1 MHDRYPLRR
10 RALASLSAWVATL
23 LLIASAACD
32 PQLAS
37 ETRTT
42 TVPTAADGAV
52 AQVRRGYLGRDFWA
66 CARDGAALRLVH
78 PDSAPLQAWTI
89 LCVAR
94 AEADAVP
101 LAEAMLN
108 ERPGEPW
115 ALFARA
121 GALVDHPSRG
131 AEEGIPAARAALA
144 ALPGHPD
151 AVWLLGRAL
160 VVHAP
165 REEAEAFFA
174 AQPQPAP
181 ADLVA
186 LELAFVA
193 QQFTTTESRIVELA
207 DRVRAFDPDN
217 VDAEFMTATWQLLH
231 RRPGEAEA
239 SLRRALA
246 LSPHAPPLHAKL
258 WEAIQAWP
266 ARDAA
271 DRRAAIEADVALLL
285 QHRGD
290 SPAAL
295 RAASHVYQDM
305 SPETYKNLDAEL
317 LTRFPGSAEA
327 DWARYGQI
335 LALDMARDER
345 KGQADPTADA
355 EELRLLEAFLARP
368 VVTRLLGD
376 VTRMRYWLLRDVEGV
391 APEALRDA
399 LQAWA
404 QHDRINYQPLAVAAA
419 ELSERTPYDAEAEAV
434 ARLALE
440 RGEARLAE
448 ARRTDPAEAARDP
461 GFVLTPLY
469 GALATTLQ
477 AQGRDTEARE
487 VLERGR
493 SLENR
498 APKYL
503 VQLAAL
509 AEADG
514 RLDEAEQ
521 LLVEG
526 LPRWGGDTICDDA
539 LRQLYRRRNG
549 SERDYAAHR
558 ERLEAEHHERRRTAL
573 LAKSTVEPDALR
585 PFVLP
590 KYGGGERASD
600 SLRGKLAVIHFWSR
614 GCGWC
619 VAEMP
624 AVQQFADA
632 VAGSPDVV
640 FTTIYTGDE
649 TADLAPWL
657 AERQLRLE
665 VLLGARY
672 FLDSGWR
679 SMPLT
684 LFVTPDGHLAF
695 VHKGAS
701 ARLVEE
707 FGWYVEATRER
718 ATRDA
723 VDSLRAAG

>member
-1 MHDRYPLRR
+1 MYDRYPLRR
-10 RALASLSAWVATL
+10 RALASLCALIGAL
-23 LLIASAACD
+23 LLVASAACD
-32 PQLAS
+32 SRPAS
-37 ETRTT
+37 EPRTT
-42 TVPTAADGAV
+42 TVTAADGAV
-52 AQVRRGYLGRDFWA
+52 AQVRRAYLGRDFWA

-78 PDSAPLQAWTI
+78 PDSAPLQSWTI

-94 AEADAVP
+94 AKADAVP
-101 LAEAMLN
+101 LAEAMLR

-121 GALVDHPSRG
+121 GALVDHPRRG

-144 ALPGHPD
+144 AMPDHPD
-151 AVWLLGRAL
+151 AVWLLARAL

-193 QQFTTTESRIVELA
+193 QQFETTESRIAELA
-207 DRVRAFDPDN
+207 DRVRALDPDN

-246 LSPHAPPLHAKL
+246 LSPHAPPLHARL
-258 WEAIQAWP
+258 WQAIDVSP
-266 ARDAA
+266 TREAA
-271 DRRAAIEADVALLL
+271 DRRAAIDADVALLL

-295 RAASHVYQDM
+295 QAAAHVYQDM
-305 SPETYKNLDAEL
+305 SQETYQELTAEV
-317 LTRFPGSAEA
+317 LTRFPDSAEA
-327 DWARYGQI
+327 DWARYGQL
-335 LALDMARDER
+335 LALDMARDGR
-345 KGQADPTADA
+345 KGPADPAADA
-355 EELRLLEAFLARP
+355 EELRLLDAFLARP

-376 VTRMRYWLLRDVEGV
+376 VTRMRYWLLRDIEGV

-404 QHDRINYQPLAVAAA
+404 QHDRNNFQALAVVAV
-419 ELSERTPYDAEAEAV
+419 ELSERTAYDAEAEAI

-448 ARRTDPAEAARDP
+448 ARRTDPAAATRDP
-461 GFVLTPLY
+461 GFLLTPLY
-469 GALATTLQ
+469 GALAATLQ
-477 AQGRDTEARE
+477 AQGRDAEARE

-493 SLENR
+493 PLESR
-498 APKYL
+498 AAKYL

-526 LPRWGGDTICDDA
+526 LPRWGGDATCDDA
-539 LRQLYRRRNG
+539 LRQLYRRRHGN
-549 SERDYAAHR
+549 ERGYAAHR

-573 LAKSTVEPDALR
+573 LAKSTVEPEALR
-585 PFVLP
+585 PFALP
-590 KYGGGERASD
+590 KLGGGERASD
-600 SLRGKLAVIHFWSR
+600 SLRGKLAVIHFWGRS
-614 GCGWC
+614 CGAC
-619 VAEMP
+619 VMEMP
-624 AVQQFADA
+624 ALQQFADA

-640 FTTIYTGDE
+640 FTTVHTDDD
-649 TADLAPWL
+649 TAELTEWL

-672 FLDSGWR
+672 YLDSGWR
-679 SMPLT
+679 SIPLT
-684 LFVTPDGHLAF
+684 LFVAPDGRVAF
-695 VHKGAS
+695 VHEGAS

-723 VDSLRAAG
+723 VASLRAAG